1 MKIKKLFII
10 VFFGVTITS
19 VVMVIIIYMMLQN
32 HKALTDSEKIRFQ
45 SYQRADELRQSS
57 DDLTRLART
66 YVVTGDPKYEKMYWD
81 VLAIRNGELP
91 RPLLYEK
98 IYWDY
103 MTNDGKKPR
112 PDGKP
117 IPLQKMFEQLGFSE
131 DEFVKLKES
140 QANSDG
146 LVWIETIAMNAMKG
160 LFDDGKGNFTIKGEP
175 DYNMARRLMYSKDYH
190 KEKVR
195 IMKPID
201 DFFTLLDN
209 RTKSSVEKYSS
220 ISNTYFV
227 LLIILSSILIAFAV
241 IGYSTINKNV
251 LRRLGG
257 EPSEIEKI
265 TKKVAVGDLDIKVE
279 DVKESATGVL
289 ASVRTMVETLS
300 KMANVANSITQ
311 GDLTIDVKPL
321 SDRDILGKAFK
332 TMVDTIRERAGQAE
346 DIANGNLTIV
356 VEPISEK
363 DTLGTAFKTMVE
375 RLRSQ
380 INEITE
386 GINVLAS
393 STSEIMASVTQMAL
407 SASETA
413 TSVSETTTTVEE
425 VKQTAEV
432 SNHKAKEIS
441 ESAFKTVEISNEGI
455 KAINN
460 TIEGMNKVKQQMES
474 IANMV
479 VGLSEQSQEVGEI
492 TSTVNDLAEQSNL
505 LAVNAA
511 IESAKA
517 GEHGKGFTV
526 VAQEIKKL
534 AERSKE
540 ATAQVGSILKDIQK
554 SVSSAVMATE
564 EGGKV
569 VEEGLRLTTI
579 SGKAIKTLSDSVDE
593 AADVMIQIAASS
605 QQQLE
610 GMNQMVSTMGNIK
623 ESSVQAA
630 ASTKQSAESVNEL
643 QKLGDKLKELM
654 NQYVGIN

>member
-10 VFFGVTITS
+10 LFLGVIITS
-19 VVMVIIIYMMLQN
+19 AVMAIIIYVMLLN
-32 HKALTDSEKIRFQ
+32 HRVLTESQKKRLQ

-103 MTNDGKKPR
+103 ITYDSKKPR
-112 PDGKP
+112 PDGEP
-117 IPLQKMFEQLGFSE
+117 IPLQTIFKQLGFSE
-131 DEFVKLKES
+131 NELAKLKES

-160 LFDDGKGNFTIKGEP
+160 LFDDGNGNFIIKGEP
-175 DYNMARRLMYSKDYH
+175 DYEMARRLMHSKDYH
-190 KEKVR
+190 KEKVS

-209 RTKSSVEKYSS
+209 RTKSTVEKYNSR
-220 ISNTYFV
+220 SNTYFV
-227 LLIILSSILIAFAV
+227 LIIILSSILIAFAV
-241 IGYSTINKNV
+241 IGYSAINRNV

-257 EPSEIEKI
+257 EPSEIERI
-265 TKKVAVGDLDIKVE
+265 LQKVAVGDLDIKVK
-279 DVKESATGVL
+279 DVPESATGVL
-289 ASVRTMVETLS
+289 AS
-300 KMANVANSITQ
+300 I
-311 GDLTIDVKPL
+311 
-321 SDRDILGKAFK
+321 
-332 TMVDTIRERAGQAE
+332 
-346 DIANGNLTIV
+346 
-356 VEPISEK
+356 
-363 DTLGTAFKTMVE
+363 KTMVE

-380 INEITE
+380 ISEITE
-386 GINVLAS
+386 GINVLTS
-393 STSEIMASVTQMAL
+393 STSKIMASITQLASS
-407 SASETA
+407 SAETA

-425 VKQTAEV
+425 VKQIAEV
-432 SNHKAKEIS
+432 SKHKAKEVS
-441 ESAFKTVEISNEGI
+441 ESAIKTAEISKEGT

-460 TIEGMNKVKQQMES
+460 TIEGMNRVKQQMDS

-479 VGLSEQSQEVGEI
+479 VSLSEQSLAVGEI
-492 TSTVNDLAEQSNL
+492 TSTVNDLAGQSNV

-526 VAQEIKKL
+526 VAQEIKNL
-534 AERSKE
+534 SERSTE
-540 ATAQVGSILKDIQK
+540 ATAEIGSILKDILK
-554 SVSSAVMATE
+554 SVSAAVMATE
-564 EGGKV
+564 EGGKT
-569 VEEGLRLTTI
+569 VEEGLKLTVI
-579 SGKAIKTLSDSVDE
+579 SGETIKTLSDSVDE
-593 AADVMIQIAASS
+593 AANVMIQIAASS
-605 QQQLE
+605 QQQFE
-610 GMNQMVSTMGNIK
+610 GIAQIVFAMENIN

-630 ASTKQSAESVNEL
+630 ASTQQTSDSVNEL

-654 NQYVGIN
+654 NQYNLNGSAK

>member
-10 VFFGVTITS
+10 LFLGVIITS
-19 VVMVIIIYMMLQN
+19 VVMAIIIYVMLLN
-32 HKALTDSEKIRFQ
+32 HRVLTESQKIRFQ

-103 MTNDGKKPR
+103 ITHDNKKPR
-112 PDGKP
+112 PDGEP
-117 IPLQKMFEQLGFSE
+117 IPLQTIFKQLGFSE
-131 DEFVKLKES
+131 NELAKLKES

-160 LFDDGKGNFTIKGEP
+160 LFDDGNGNFIIKGEP
-175 DYNMARRLMYSKDYH
+175 DYEMARMLMHSKDYH
-190 KEKVR
+190 KEKVS

-209 RTKSSVEKYSS
+209 RTQSTVKKYSS
-220 ISNTYFV
+220 RSNTYFV
-227 LLIILSSILIAFAV
+227 LIIILSSILIAFAV
-241 IGYSTINKNV
+241 IGYSAINRNV

-257 EPSEIEKI
+257 EPSEIERI
-265 TKKVAVGDLDIKVE
+265 LQKVAVGDLDIKVE
-279 DVKESATGVL
+279 DVPESATGVL
-289 ASVRTMVETLS
+289 AS
-300 KMANVANSITQ
+300 I
-311 GDLTIDVKPL
+311 
-321 SDRDILGKAFK
+321 
-332 TMVDTIRERAGQAE
+332 
-346 DIANGNLTIV
+346 
-356 VEPISEK
+356 
-363 DTLGTAFKTMVE
+363 KTMVE

-380 INEITE
+380 ISEITE
-386 GINVLAS
+386 GINVLTS
-393 STSEIMASVTQMAL
+393 STSKIMASVTQL
-407 SASETA
+407 ASSSVETA

-425 VKQTAEV
+425 VKQIAEV
-432 SNHKAKEIS
+432 SNHKAKEVS
-441 ESAFKTVEISNEGI
+441 ESAIKTAENSKEGT

-460 TIEGMNKVKQQMES
+460 TIEGMNRVKQQMDS

-479 VGLSEQSQEVGEI
+479 VSLSEQSLAVGEI
-492 TSTVNDLAEQSNL
+492 TSTVNDLAEQSNV

-517 GEHGKGFTV
+517 GEPGKGFTV
-526 VAQEIKKL
+526 VAQEIKNL

-540 ATAQVGSILKDIQK
+540 ATAEIGSILKDILK
-554 SVSSAVMATE
+554 SVSAAVMATE
-564 EGGKV
+564 EGGKT
-569 VEEGLRLTTI
+569 VEEGLKLTVI
-579 SGKAIKTLSDSVDE
+579 SGETIKTLSDSVDE
-593 AADVMIQIAASS
+593 AASVMIQIAASS
-605 QQQLE
+605 QQQFE
-610 GMNQMVSTMGNIK
+610 GVAQIVFAMENIK

-630 ASTKQSAESVNEL
+630 ASTQQTSDSVNEL

-654 NQYVGIN
+654 NQYNLNGSAKRVGYATQIL